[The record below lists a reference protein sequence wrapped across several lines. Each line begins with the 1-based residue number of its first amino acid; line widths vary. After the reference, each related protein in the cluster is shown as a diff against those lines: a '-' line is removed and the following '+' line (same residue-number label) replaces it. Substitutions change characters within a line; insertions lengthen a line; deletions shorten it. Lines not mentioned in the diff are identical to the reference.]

1 MPAQLN
7 RVIVSV
13 TDLERALGFYRDI
26 LGLAAVTSPGF
37 ATLPA
42 GRGLELFLHER
53 RSAVSDLA
61 VAASFATADLDGT
74 CAAWASRGG
83 TVVDPPEYRPWG
95 ERMAV
100 VRDPD
105 GHLVCLVQAN
115 G

>member
-13 TDLERALGFYRDI
+13 TDLEQALGFYRDV

-42 GRGLELFLHER
+42 GPGVELFLHER
-53 RSAVSDLA
+53 QSAVSDLA
-61 VAASFATADLDGT
+61 VAASFAIPDLDGT
-74 CAAWASRGG
+74 CAAWVSQGG
-83 TVVDPPEYRPWG
+83 VVVDPPRRQPWG

-100 VRDPD
+100 VRDFD